1 MKQKVFFIIFKG
13 LSTKQITQVFLERES
28 PTLKENFISCA
39 VNLNWTLAVASK
51 SIRNSIETTKILLT

>member
-13 LSTKQITQVFLERES
+13 LSTKQITQAFLERES
-28 PTLKENFISCA
+28 PTLKENFISRA
-39 VNLNWTLAVASK
+39 VNLNWTLTVASK